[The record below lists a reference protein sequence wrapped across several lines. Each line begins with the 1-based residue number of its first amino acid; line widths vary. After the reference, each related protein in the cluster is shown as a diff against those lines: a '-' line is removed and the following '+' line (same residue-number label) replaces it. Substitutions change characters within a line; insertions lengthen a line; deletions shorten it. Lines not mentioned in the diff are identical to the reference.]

1 MAQESSIT
9 LRTYVFLDSLQPQL
23 AAFLGVTGR
32 GFPPVKDM
40 ASLWV
45 EIAPGIAINNITDVC
60 LKATRVQPA
69 NQVVERAFGILELHD
84 ADQGEVRQAGNAVLR
99 YLEMEEADRLKPNVV
114 SKQIIRAIE
123 PMHAQV
129 INRNRNGSMIIP
141 GESLLILETAPAAY
155 VVYAANEAE
164 KAASVNLIH
173 VQPYG
178 AFGRL
183 MMSGEE
189 SNIDSAMQAASI
201 AIDGLSGREHDVPR
215 TA

>member
-1 MAQESSIT
+1 MAEAQAIT

-32 GFPPVKDM
+32 GFPPLKNM

-45 EIAPGIAINNITDVC
+45 EIAPGIAINNITDIC
-60 LKATRVQPA
+60 LKSTNVQPA

-84 ADQGEVRQAGNAVLR
+84 VDQGEVRQAGRAILD
-99 YLEMEEADRLKPNVV
+99 YLGSEEQDRMKPQVV

-141 GESLLILETAPAAY
+141 GESLLIFETMPAAY
-155 VVYAANEAE
+155 AVYAANEAE
-164 KAASVNLIH
+164 KAANVKLVH

-189 SNIDSAMQAASI
+189 SSIDSAMQAAAS
-201 AIDGLSGREHDVPR
+201 AVEGLSGRSHS
-215 TA
+215 A

>member
-1 MAQESSIT
+1 MAEAKAIT
-9 LRTYVFLDSLQPQL
+9 LRTYVFLDNLQPQL

-32 GFPPVKDM
+32 GFPPLQGM

-45 EIAPGIAINNITDVC
+45 EIAPGIAINNITDIC
-60 LKATRVQPA
+60 LKSTNVQPA

-84 ADQGEVRQAGNAVLR
+84 ADQGEVRQAGRAILD
-99 YLEMEEADRLKPNVV
+99 YLGKEEPDRMKPQVV

-141 GESLLILETAPAAY
+141 GESLLIFETMPAAY
-155 VVYAANEAE
+155 AVYAANEAE
-164 KAASVNLIH
+164 KAATVKLVH

-189 SNIDSAMQAASI
+189 SNIDSAMQAATN
-201 AIDGLSGREHDVPR
+201 AVEGLSGQ
-215 TA
+215 TQNSS

>member
-1 MAQESSIT
+1 MAEANAIA

-32 GFPPVKDM
+32 GFPPLRDM

-45 EIAPGIAINNITDVC
+45 EIAPGIAINNITDIC
-60 LKATRVQPA
+60 LKSTNVQPA

-84 ADQGEVRQAGNAVLR
+84 LDQGEVRQAGRAILD
-99 YLEMEEADRLKPNVV
+99 YLNLEESDRMKPQVAT
-114 SKQIIRAIE
+114 KQIIRAIE

-141 GESLLILETAPAAY
+141 GESLLIFETAPAAY
-155 VVYAANEAE
+155 AVYAANEAE
-164 KAASVNLIH
+164 KAANVKLIH

-189 SNIDSAMQAASI
+189 SSIDSAMQAA
-201 AIDGLSGREHDVPR
+201 AAAVEGLSGHESA
-215 TA
+215 TN

>member
-1 MAQESSIT
+1 MAEAQAIT

-32 GFPPVKDM
+32 GFPPLKNM

-45 EIAPGIAINNITDVC
+45 EIAPGIAINNITDIC
-60 LKATRVQPA
+60 LKSTNVQPA

-84 ADQGEVRQAGNAVLR
+84 VDQGEVRQAGRAILD
-99 YLEMEEADRLKPNVV
+99 YLGSEEQDRMKPQVV

-141 GESLLILETAPAAY
+141 GESLLIFETMPAAY
-155 VVYAANEAE
+155 AVYAANEAE
-164 KAASVNLIH
+164 KAANVKLVH

-189 SNIDSAMQAASI
+189 SSIDSAMQAAAS
-201 AIDGLSGREHDVPR
+201 AVEGLSGQ
-215 TA
+215 TQAS

>member
-1 MAQESSIT
+1 MARDSIT

-23 AAFLGVTGR
+23 AAFLGVSGR
-32 GFPPVKDM
+32 GFPPVRDM
-40 ASLWV
+40 ASLWI
-45 EIAPGIAINNITDVC
+45 EIAPGIAINQITDIC

-84 ADQGEVRQAGNAVLR
+84 RDQGEVRQAGRAVLGF
-99 YLEMEEADRLKPNVV
+99 LEMNEADRLKPAVV
-114 SKQIIRAIE
+114 SRQVIRAIE

-129 INRNRNGSMIIP
+129 INRNREGSMIIP
-141 GESLLILETAPAAY
+141 GESLLILETVPAAY

-164 KAASVNLIH
+164 KAATVKLVH

-183 MMSGEE
+183 MMAGAE
-189 SNIDSAMQAASI
+189 SHIDSAMEAAAR
-201 AIDGLSGREHDVPR
+201 AIDGLAGREHEVPR

>member
-1 MAQESSIT
+1 MGRDSIT

-40 ASLWV
+40 ASLWI
-45 EIAPGIAINNITDVC
+45 EIAPGIAINQITDIC

-84 ADQGEVRQAGNAVLR
+84 QDQGEVRSAGRAALEF
-99 YLEMEEADRLKPNVV
+99 LEMQESERLKPAVV
-114 SKQIIRAIE
+114 SRQVIRAIE
-123 PMHAQV
+123 PMHAQA
-129 INRNRNGSMIIP
+129 INRNRSGSMIIP
-141 GESLLILETAPAAY
+141 GESLLIFETVPAAY
-155 VVYAANEAE
+155 VVFAANEAE
-164 KAASVNLIH
+164 KAATVKLVH

-183 MMSGEE
+183 MMSGTE
-189 SNIDSAMQAASI
+189 SHIDSAMQAATR
-201 AIDGLSGREHDVPR
+201 AIEGLPGQEHDVPR
-215 TA
+215 SA

>member
-1 MAQESSIT
+1 MARDGIT

-23 AAFLGVTGR
+23 AALLGVSGR

-40 ASLWV
+40 ASLWI
-45 EIAPGIAINNITDVC
+45 EIAPGIAINQITDIC

-84 ADQGEVRQAGNAVLR
+84 RDQGEVRQAGRAVLGF
-99 YLEMEEADRLKPNVV
+99 LEMNEADRLKPAVISRQV
-114 SKQIIRAIE
+114 IRAIE

-129 INRNRNGSMIIP
+129 INRNREGSMIIP
-141 GESLLILETAPAAY
+141 GESLLILETVPAAY

-164 KAASVNLIH
+164 KAATVKLVH
-173 VQPYG
+173 LQPYG

-183 MMSGEE
+183 MMAGVE
-189 SNIDSAMQAASI
+189 SHIDSAMEAAAH
-201 AIDGLSGREHDVPR
+201 AIEGLSGREHEVPR

>member
-1 MAQESSIT
+1 MAEAGSII

-45 EIAPGIAINNITDVC
+45 EIAPGIAINRITDLC

-69 NQVVERAFGILELHD
+69 NQVVERAFGILELHGE
-84 ADQGEVRQAGNAVLR
+84 QGEVRQAGQAALG
-99 YLEMEEADRLKPNVV
+99 YLEKDESERLKPAVV
-114 SKQIIRAIE
+114 SQQIIRAIE
-123 PMHAQV
+123 PMHAQT
-129 INRNRNGSMIIP
+129 INRNREGSMIIP

-155 VVYAANEAE
+155 VVFAANEAE
-164 KAASVNLIH
+164 KAATVKLIH

-189 SNIDSAMQAASI
+189 SHIDSAMAAAAK
-201 AIDGLSGREHDVPR
+201 AIEGLSGREHEVPR

>member
-1 MAQESSIT
+1 MSGDGSIT
-9 LRTYVFLDSLQPQL
+9 LRSYVFLDSLQPQL

-45 EIAPGIAINNITDVC
+45 EIAPGIAINKITDIC

-84 ADQGEVRQAGNAVLR
+84 VDQGEVRQAGQAVLGH
-99 YLEMEEADRLKPNVV
+99 LEMEESDRLKPAVV

-123 PMHAQV
+123 PMHAQT

-141 GESLLILETAPAAY
+141 GESLLIFETAPAAY
-155 VVYAANEAE
+155 AVFAANEAE
-164 KAASVNLIH
+164 KAATVKLIH

-183 MMSGEE
+183 MMSGDE
-189 SNIDSAMQAASI
+189 SQVDSAMDAAAR
-201 AIDGLSGREHDVPR
+201 AIEGLSGREHEVPR

>member
-1 MAQESSIT
+1 MAEAKAIT

-32 GFPPVKDM
+32 GFPPLQSM

-45 EIAPGIAINNITDVC
+45 EIAPGIAINNITDIC
-60 LKATRVQPA
+60 LKSTNVQPA

-84 ADQGEVRQAGNAVLR
+84 VDQGEVRQAGRAILD
-99 YLEMEEADRLKPNVV
+99 YLGKEEHDRMKPQVV

-141 GESLLILETAPAAY
+141 GESLLIFETMPAAY
-155 VVYAANEAE
+155 AVYAANEAE
-164 KAASVNLIH
+164 KAANIKLVH

-183 MMSGEE
+183 MMSGDE
-189 SNIDSAMQAASI
+189 SSIDSAMQAA
-201 AIDGLSGREHDVPR
+201 ATAVEGLSGKSSN
-215 TA
+215 

>member
-1 MAQESSIT
+1 MARDSIT

-40 ASLWV
+40 ASLWI
-45 EIAPGIAINNITDVC
+45 EIAPGIAINQITDIC
-60 LKATRVQPA
+60 LKATGVQPA
-69 NQVVERAFGILELHD
+69 NQVVERAFGILEMHHR
-84 ADQGEVRQAGNAVLR
+84 DQGEVRQAGRAVLGF
-99 YLEMEEADRLKPNVV
+99 LEMDEADRLKPTVV
-114 SKQIIRAIE
+114 SRQVIRAIE

-129 INRNRNGSMIIP
+129 INRNREGSMIIP
-141 GESLLILETAPAAY
+141 GESLLILETVPAAY

-164 KAASVNLIH
+164 KAATVKLVH

-183 MMSGEE
+183 MMSGVE
-189 SNIDSAMQAASI
+189 SHIDSAMQAAAR
-201 AIDGLSGREHDVPR
+201 AIEGVAGREHEVSR
-215 TA
+215 SG

>member
-1 MAQESSIT
+1 MAQDGAIT

-45 EIAPGIAINNITDVC
+45 EIAPGIAINQITDIC

-84 ADQGEVRQAGNAVLR
+84 RDQGEVRQAGRAVLR
-99 YLEMEEADRLKPNVV
+99 HLEMEEADRLKPTVV
-114 SKQIIRAIE
+114 SKQVIRAIE

-129 INRNRNGSMIIP
+129 INRNREGSMIIP
-141 GESLLILETAPAAY
+141 GESLLIFETAPAAY

-164 KAASVNLIH
+164 KAATVKLVH

-189 SNIDSAMQAASI
+189 SNIDSAMEAAGR
-201 AIDGLSGREHDVPR
+201 AIESLPGKAHEVPR

>member
-1 MAQESSIT
+1 MAETRSIV

-23 AAFLGVTGR
+23 AAFIGVTGR
-32 GFPPVKDM
+32 GFPPVRGM
-40 ASLWV
+40 PSLWV
-45 EIAPGIAINNITDVC
+45 EIAPGIAINNVTDTF

-84 ADQGEVRQAGNAVLR
+84 SDQGEVRQAGKAILG
-99 YLEMEEADRLKPNVV
+99 YLEMQESDRLKPAVV
-114 SKQIIRAIE
+114 SRQVIRAIE

-129 INRNRNGSMIIP
+129 INRNREGSMIIP
-141 GESLLILETAPAAY
+141 GESLFIMETSPAAY
-155 VVYAANEAE
+155 AVYAANEAE
-164 KAASVNLIH
+164 KAATIKLVH

-183 MMSGEE
+183 MLSGEE
-189 SNIDSAMQAASI
+189 SNIDSAMEAAVR
-201 AIDGLSGREHDVPR
+201 AIELLPGREHEVPR

>member
-1 MAQESSIT
+1 MAHDGSIT

-32 GFPPVKDM
+32 GFPPVRDM

-45 EIAPGIAINNITDVC
+45 EIAPGIAINKITDVC

-84 ADQGEVRQAGNAVLR
+84 TDQGEVRQAGNAVLR
-99 YLEMEEADRLKPNVV
+99 YLEMDESERLKPAVV
-114 SKQIIRAIE
+114 SNQIIRAIE

-141 GESLLILETAPAAY
+141 GESLLIFETAPAAY
-155 VVYAANEAE
+155 AVFAANEAE
-164 KAASVNLIH
+164 KAARVNLIH

-183 MMSGEE
+183 MMAGEE
-189 SNIDSAMQAASI
+189 SNVDSAMQAAAT
-201 AIDGLSGREHDVPR
+201 AIEGLSGREHDVPR

>member
-1 MAQESSIT
+1 MAEAKAIT
-9 LRTYVFLDSLQPQL
+9 LRTYVFLDNLQPQL

-32 GFPPVKDM
+32 GFPPLQGM

-45 EIAPGIAINNITDVC
+45 EIAPGIAINNITDIC
-60 LKATRVQPA
+60 LKSTNVQPA

-84 ADQGEVRQAGNAVLR
+84 ADQGEVRQAGRAILD
-99 YLEMEEADRLKPNVV
+99 YLGKEEPDRMKPQVV

-141 GESLLILETAPAAY
+141 GESLLIFETMPAAY
-155 VVYAANEAE
+155 AVYAANEAE
-164 KAASVNLIH
+164 KAATVKLVH

-189 SNIDSAMQAASI
+189 SSIDSAMQAATN
-201 AIDGLSGREHDVPR
+201 AVEGLSGQTQNPS
-215 TA
+215 

>member
-1 MAQESSIT
+1 MAEANAIA

-32 GFPPVKDM
+32 GFPPLRDM

-45 EIAPGIAINNITDVC
+45 EIAPGIAINNITDIC
-60 LKATRVQPA
+60 LKSTKVQPA

-84 ADQGEVRQAGNAVLR
+84 LDQGEVRQAGQAILD
-99 YLEMEEADRLKPNVV
+99 YLQMQEGDRMKPQVAT
-114 SKQIIRAIE
+114 KQIIRAIE

-141 GESLLILETAPAAY
+141 GESLLIFETAPAAY
-155 VVYAANEAE
+155 AVYAANEAE
-164 KAASVNLIH
+164 KAANVKLIH

-189 SNIDSAMQAASI
+189 SSIDSAMQAA
-201 AIDGLSGREHDVPR
+201 AAAVEGLSGRDGVT

>member
-1 MAQESSIT
+1 MADANTIA

-32 GFPPVKDM
+32 GFPPLRDM
-40 ASLWV
+40 ASLWI
-45 EIAPGIAINNITDVC
+45 EIAPGIAINNITDIC

-84 ADQGEVRQAGNAVLR
+84 ADQGEVRQAGRAILD
-99 YLEMEEADRLKPNVV
+99 YLEMEESDRMKPQVAT
-114 SKQIIRAIE
+114 KQIIRAIE

-129 INRNRNGSMIIP
+129 INRNRSGSMIIP
-141 GESLLILETAPAAY
+141 GESLLIFETAPAAY
-155 VVYAANEAE
+155 AVYAANEAE
-164 KAASVNLIH
+164 KAADVKLIH

-189 SNIDSAMQAASI
+189 SRIDSAMQAAAS
-201 AIDGLSGREHDVPR
+201 AVEGLTGR
-215 TA
+215 TAPTT

>member
-1 MAQESSIT
+1 MAQDGAIT

-45 EIAPGIAINNITDVC
+45 EIAPGIAINQITDIC

-84 ADQGEVRQAGNAVLR
+84 RDQGEVRQAGRAVLR
-99 YLEMEEADRLKPNVV
+99 HLEMEESDRLKPAVV
-114 SKQIIRAIE
+114 SKQVIRAIE

-129 INRNRNGSMIIP
+129 INRNREGSMIIP
-141 GESLLILETAPAAY
+141 GESLLIFETVPAAY

-164 KAASVNLIH
+164 KAATVKLVH

-183 MMSGEE
+183 MMSGAE
-189 SNIDSAMQAASI
+189 SHIDSAMQAATR
-201 AIDGLSGREHDVPR
+201 AIEGLSGREHDVPR
-215 TA
+215 SA

>member
-1 MAQESSIT
+1 MARDSIT

-40 ASLWV
+40 ASLWI
-45 EIAPGIAINNITDVC
+45 EIAPGIAINQITDIC
-60 LKATRVQPA
+60 LKATGVQPA
-69 NQVVERAFGILELHD
+69 NQVVERAFGILEMHHR
-84 ADQGEVRQAGNAVLR
+84 DQGEVRQAGRAVLGF
-99 YLEMEEADRLKPNVV
+99 LEMDEADRLKPTVV
-114 SKQIIRAIE
+114 SRQVIRAIE

-129 INRNRNGSMIIP
+129 INRNREGSMIIP
-141 GESLLILETAPAAY
+141 GESLLILETVPAAY

-164 KAASVNLIH
+164 KAATVKLVH

-183 MMSGEE
+183 MMSGAE
-189 SNIDSAMQAASI
+189 SHIDSAMQAAARAIEGI
-201 AIDGLSGREHDVPR
+201 AGREHEVSR
-215 TA
+215 SG